1 METRELHNLVPA
13 QKKKKKKSSGTVR
26 EKQRETGPN
35 VQTERATNHETGT
48 PDTLQT
54 TGKKKRQG
62 RWSSL
67 PKSRWVKHTPAQAPR
82 GSEKPG
88 DAGWARREKHPARL
102 RKETAT

>member
-13 QKKKKKKSSGTVR
+13 QKKKKISSGTVR

-54 TGKKKRQG
+54 TGKKKKKARKAVISPKKPLGKAHTGPSPKRQ
-62 RWSSL
+62 RET
-67 PKSRWVKHTPAQAPR
+67 RRR
-82 GSEKPG
+82 GMG
-88 DAGWARREKHPARL
+88 
-102 RKETAT
+102 